1 MALIIRFFISGF
13 KEEKKMN
20 WKHDR
25 KLMIFML
32 LLLFIP
38 LSGNLLFQPKTFSA
52 LENRM
57 LSDKVLW
64 DKDLLKSGIL
74 AERVERFV
82 QDQFPL
88 REIFINLKSD
98 VQVVLGK
105 EENNGVYL
113 GKDDYLFE
121 KAKKYDEKI
130 LRENIDAVNELN
142 TRLEGKL
149 NVLVVPPS
157 SLINDD
163 KLPAFADTEKENTQ
177 FQYIQNHLQMED
189 RTDLHYL
196 FMMHKKENVYFRTDH
211 HWTQYGAYLAYRELM
226 NSFSMTPVD
235 NTDFTVHKTSGF
247 LGTYYSK
254 FRGSFTEP
262 EEFVLYESETAD
274 LEVEYIGENRVE
286 NRVIFKENLDLY
298 DKYKAYLDGNYP
310 LIRIRNANQKNDRKI
325 LVLKDS
331 FANAMVPYLSESF
344 SEVHYLDLRY
354 YNLSLKEYIEKEH
367 FDEVILIYGM
377 NSFGEETSLKK
388 LAY

>member
-1 MALIIRFFISGF
+1 
-13 KEEKKMN
+13 MN

-64 DKDLLKSGIL
+64 DKDLLKSGVL

-274 LEVEYIGENRVE
+274 LEVEYIGENRIE